1 MSDLFGN
8 HIVGFPMRRLI
19 CVPTTRW
26 GFTDKSVKV
35 SFGVSV
41 VNLKT
46 LSSNFSLDNIPFR
59 GFSKLQN
66 ILLNML

>member
-19 CVPTTRW
+19 CVPTRL

-35 SFGVSV
+35 SSGVPV
-41 VNLKT
+41 VNHKT